1 MKKIIVIPILL
12 LGIFLV
18 TGCGNK
24 KNNSVKLDDNGST
37 NVELKI
43 EEVSFSNI
51 NKVYENG
58 VTYISATMNNL
69 TDKELS
75 FNVQVILKDENGKV
89 LRTLEQ
95 IVEDLSI
102 YHSEILKVG
111 IVGNYSDINNIEFKV
126 VK

>member
-58 VTYISATMNNL
+58 ITTISASMKNL
-69 TDKELS
+69 TKETLN
-75 FNVQVILKDENGKV
+75 FEVEVILKDNSGKV
-89 LRTLEQ
+89 VKSLKQ
-95 IVEDLSI
+95 NVEDLRTDRKQT
-102 YHSEILKVG
+102 LKVG